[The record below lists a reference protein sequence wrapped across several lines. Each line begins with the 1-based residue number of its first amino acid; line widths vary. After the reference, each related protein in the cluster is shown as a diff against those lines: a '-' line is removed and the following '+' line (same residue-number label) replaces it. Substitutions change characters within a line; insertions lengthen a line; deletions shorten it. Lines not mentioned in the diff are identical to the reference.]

1 MMSKKRD
8 QNKEAKKNL
17 VFLAV
22 SALGVVYGDIG
33 TSPLYAL
40 KICFY
45 GRHSVA
51 VTQENILGV
60 LSLIFW
66 ALMLVISI
74 KYLFLILRADN
85 HGEGGILAL
94 MELVLFGKR
103 GRRRTFIIL
112 IGLFGAAL
120 LYGDGTITPA
130 ISVLSAIEGLEIAT
144 PFFKPYVVPITL
156 VILFF
161 LFFLQQRGT
170 GKIGLLFGPIMLTW
184 FLVIGTV
191 GFLHTM
197 RDPTV
202 FAAINPSYGL
212 RFILEHSFESL
223 FIFGAVFLVVT
234 GGEALYADIGHFGK
248 SPIRFSWFT
257 IVLFSLLFNY
267 FGQGALLLKNS
278 SLVSNPFYHLTP
290 DWALYPMV
298 LLATCATIIAS
309 QAVISGAFSL
319 TFQALQLGYLPRL
332 HVVHTSKE
340 ERGQI
345 YIPHINWLL
354 FVATAGVVL
363 GFRSS
368 SNLGGAYGVAVSAT
382 MVITTGLSY
391 VAMTDLWNWRKLI
404 AIPLASMF
412 LLIDMS
418 FLSANMLKI
427 LQGGWY
433 PLVVAGIVYL
443 IMSTWLMGQEVIGKQ
458 LKKEYVRPLRE
469 FVKNLDLRT
478 VHKVSGTAI
487 YLTKNPFSTPPAFL
501 YMLKHNGIIHNR
513 IIFLSIG
520 FKRVPYV
527 PAEKR
532 INIQKLRDGFYRVLV
547 RYGFMNRADI
557 QAAIRALNNQSRL
570 KIDMEDTT
578 FFVWRE
584 ILLPSKSVGMSKWR
598 DILYLLMNRNSE
610 RISKYFNI
618 PPDKVFEI
626 GAQIKF

>member
-1 MMSKKRD
+1 M
-8 QNKEAKKNL
+8 AKKSESAEKSRKHL
-17 VFLAV
+17 VFLAF

-45 GRHSVA
+45 GGHSVA
-51 VTQENILGV
+51 VTQENVLGV

-66 ALMLVISI
+66 ALMMVISI
-74 KYLFLILRADN
+74 KYLLLILRADN
-85 HGEGGILAL
+85 QGEGGILAL
-94 MELVLFGKR
+94 MELVLPKER
-103 GRRRTFIIL
+103 GRRRTL
-112 IGLFGAAL
+112 VMLVGLFGAAL

-144 PFFKPYVVPITL
+144 PVLKPYVVPITL

-161 LFFLQQRGT
+161 LFYLQRRGT
-170 GKIGLLFGPIMLTW
+170 GKVGLLFGPIMLTW

-191 GFLHTM
+191 GFFHTM
-197 RDPTV
+197 QNPIV
-202 FAAINPSYGL
+202 FAAVNPSHAL
-212 RFILEHSFESL
+212 RFLMEQGFENL
-223 FIFGAVFLVVT
+223 FILGAVFLVVT

-248 SPIRFSWFT
+248 APIQLSWFT
-257 IVLFSLLFNY
+257 VVLFSLLFNY

-309 QAVISGAFSL
+309 QAIISGAFSL
-319 TFQALQLGYLPRL
+319 TFQALQLGYLPKL
-332 HVVHTSKE
+332 QVLHTSEE

-345 YIPHINWLL
+345 YMPHVNWLL
-354 FVATAGVVL
+354 FAATVGVIL

-368 SNLGGAYGVAVSAT
+368 GNLGAAYGVAVSAT
-382 MVITTGLSY
+382 MVITTVLSY
-391 VAMTDLWNWRKLI
+391 VAMTDLWNWRKLVT
-404 AIPLASMF
+404 IPVASMF
-412 LLIDMS
+412 LLIDGS
-418 FLSANMLKI
+418 FFSANMLKI

-433 PLVVAGIVYL
+433 PLIVAGLIYL
-443 IMSTWLMGQEVIGKQ
+443 VMSTWLMGQEVIGRQ
-458 LKKEYVRPLRE
+458 LKEYVRPLRG
-469 FVKNLDLRT
+469 FVSELDLRT
-478 VHKVSGTAI
+478 VHKITGTAI

-501 YMLKHNGIIHNR
+501 YMLKHNGIIHKR

-520 FKRVPYV
+520 YKRVPYV
-527 PAEKR
+527 PADKR
-532 INIQKLRDGFYRVLV
+532 INIQRLRDGFYRVIV
-547 RYGFMNRADI
+547 RYGFMNRTDI

-578 FFVWRE
+578 FYVWRE

-598 DILYLLMNRNSE
+598 DILYLLLDRNSE

-618 PPDKVFEI
+618 PPDRVFEI

>member
-1 MMSKKRD
+1 MAKKGEESKESKKR
-8 QNKEAKKNL
+8 L
-17 VFLAV
+17 IFLAF

-40 KICFY
+40 KICFH
-45 GRHSVA
+45 GRHSVD
-51 VTQENILGV
+51 VTQENVLGV

-74 KYLFLILRADN
+74 KYLLLILRADN
-85 HGEGGILAL
+85 QGEGGILAL
-94 MELVLFGKR
+94 MELVLPRKR
-103 GRRRTFIIL
+103 GRRRTL
-112 IGLFGAAL
+112 VMLVGLFGAAL

-144 PFFKPYVVPITL
+144 PVFKPYVVPITL

-161 LFFLQQRGT
+161 LFFLQRRGT
-170 GKIGLLFGPIMLTW
+170 GKVGLLFGPVMLTW
-184 FLVIGTV
+184 FLVIGVV
-191 GFLHTM
+191 GFLHTVQN
-197 RDPTV
+197 PTV
-202 FAAINPSYGL
+202 LAAVNPSHGL
-212 RFILEHSFESL
+212 HFLLEQSSESL
-223 FIFGAVFLVVT
+223 FVLGAVFLVVT

-248 SPIRFSWFT
+248 SPVRLSWFT
-257 IVLFSLLFNY
+257 VVLFSLLVNY

-278 SLVSNPFYHLTP
+278 SLATNPFYHLTP
-290 DWALYPMV
+290 DWALYPMI

-309 QAVISGAFSL
+309 QAIISGAFSL

-332 HVVHTSKE
+332 QVLHTSKE

-345 YIPHINWLL
+345 YMPHINWLL

-368 SNLGGAYGVAVSAT
+368 VNLGAAYGVAVSAT
-382 MVITTGLSY
+382 MVITTVLSY
-391 VAMTDLWNWRKLI
+391 VAMTDLWNWRKLV
-404 AIPLASMF
+404 AIPVASAF
-412 LLIDMS
+412 LVIDLS

-443 IMSTWLMGQEVIGKQ
+443 VMSTWLMGQEVIRKQ
-458 LKKEYVRPLRE
+458 LREYVRPLKK
-469 FVKNLDLRT
+469 FVSDLDLRT
-478 VHKVSGTAI
+478 VHKISGTAI

-501 YMLKHNGIIHNR
+501 YMLKHNGIIHKR

-520 FKRVPYV
+520 YKRVPYV
-527 PAEKR
+527 PADKR

-547 RYGFMNRADI
+547 RYGFMNSTDI

-578 FFVWRE
+578 FYVWRE

-598 DILYLLMNRNSE
+598 DILYLILDRNSE

>member
-1 MMSKKRD
+1 VEQGKANKKR
-8 QNKEAKKNL
+8 L
-17 VFLAV
+17 IFLAF

-40 KICFY
+40 KICFH

-51 VTQENILGV
+51 VNQENVLGV

-66 ALMLVISI
+66 ALIIVISI
-74 KYLFLILRADN
+74 KYLLLILRADN
-85 HGEGGILAL
+85 QGEGGILAL
-94 MELVLFGKR
+94 MELVLPKKR
-103 GRRRTFIIL
+103 GRRRTFVML
-112 IGLFGAAL
+112 FGLFGAAL

-144 PFFKPYVVPITL
+144 PVFKPYLVPITL

-161 LFFLQQRGT
+161 LFFLQRRGT
-170 GKIGLLFGPIMLTW
+170 GKLGLLFGPVMLTW

-191 GFLHTM
+191 GLLYAI
-197 RDPTV
+197 RNPTV
-202 FAAINPSYGL
+202 FLAVNPSYALHFLLTQG
-212 RFILEHSFESL
+212 FESL
-223 FIFGAVFLVVT
+223 FILGAVFLVVT
-234 GGEALYADIGHFGK
+234 GGEALYADIGHFGRT
-248 SPIRFSWFT
+248 PVRLSWFT
-257 IVLFSLLFNY
+257 VVLFSLLFNY
-267 FGQGALLLKNS
+267 FGQGALLLQDS

-290 DWALYPMV
+290 HWALYPMV

-309 QAVISGAFSL
+309 QAIISGAFSL

-332 HVVHTSKE
+332 QVLHTSPE

-345 YIPHINWLL
+345 YMPHINWLL
-354 FVATAGVVL
+354 FAATASVVL

-368 SNLGGAYGVAVSAT
+368 GNLGAAYGVAVSST
-382 MVITTGLSY
+382 MVITTMLSY
-391 VAMTDLWNWRKLI
+391 VAMTDLWNWRKFV
-404 AIPLASMF
+404 AIPVASIF
-412 LLIDMS
+412 LVIDVS
-418 FLSANMLKI
+418 FFSANMLKI

-433 PLVVAGIVYL
+433 PLVIAGLVYMV
-443 IMSTWLMGQEVIGKQ
+443 MSTWLMGKEVIGKQ
-458 LKKEYVRPLRE
+458 LKEYVQPLKG
-469 FVKNLDLRT
+469 FVSNLDLRK
-478 VHKVSGTAI
+478 VHKISGTAI

-501 YMLKHNGIIHNR
+501 YLLKHMGIIHKR

-520 FKRVPYV
+520 FKSVPYV

-532 INIQKLRDGFYRVLV
+532 INIQKLRDGFYRVIV
-547 RYGFMNRADI
+547 RYGFMNTTDI
-557 QAAIRALNNQSRL
+557 QAAMRALNNQSRL
-570 KIDMEDTT
+570 KIDMEDAT

-584 ILLPSKSVGMSKWR
+584 ILLPSKSVGMSKSR
-598 DILYLLMNRNSE
+598 DILYLMMDRNSE